1 MKERRKL
8 HSGLILIKAIKMPNA
23 MELTKAVKME

>member
-8 HSGLILIKAIKMPNA
+8 HSGLILIKAIKMPND
-23 MELTKAVKME
+23 MGLTKAAKTE